1 MTSPFENVIDLQRIY
16 SEIIFMGKWH
26 EEFLLDS
33 YSSCAFPS
41 EVQSGSYKLF
51 SNKLNKIH
59 SSSFNKEI

>member
-51 SNKLNKIH
+51 SNRLTNIY
-59 SSSFNKEI
+59 SSSFNKGI